1 MEDLK
6 AQLIEEFGEG
16 NIVDAFGE
24 LTLAPSYS
32 LAYLL
37 QSSNQIGVV
46 WV

>member
-24 LTLAPSYS
+24 LTLTLDVADIIKSCYEV
-32 LAYLL
+32 AC
-37 QSSNQIGVV
+37 
-46 WV
+46 WC